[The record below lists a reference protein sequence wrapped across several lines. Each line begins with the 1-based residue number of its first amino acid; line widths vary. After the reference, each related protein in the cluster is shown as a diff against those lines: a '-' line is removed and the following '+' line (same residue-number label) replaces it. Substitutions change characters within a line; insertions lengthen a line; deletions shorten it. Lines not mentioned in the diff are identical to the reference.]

1 MQQVKIFFRFFIFLL
16 AVILLCISCRTTKK
30 VTEAPLPVKLK
41 GDNVIEL
48 FDSMMAHQFTYTWL
62 SAKADVEYTDRNNE
76 TSSFDVNLR
85 MKKDSAIW
93 ISITPLL
100 GIEVARVLVT
110 PDSMRILDRIGKTYL
125 SDRKST
131 RLNSSHRT

>member
-1 MQQVKIFFRFFIFLL
+1 MIKKSLRVFIFLL
-16 AVILLCISCRTTKK
+16 IATSFLFSCHTTKK
-30 VTEAPLPVKLK
+30 VTDAPLPVKLK

-48 FDSMMAHQFTYTWL
+48 FDSMMAHQFDFTWL

-76 TSSFDVNLR
+76 TTTFDVNVR

-110 PDSMRILDRIGKTYL
+110 PDSMRI
-125 SDRKST
+125 
-131 RLNSSHRT
+131 